1 MDLNDVYADVA
12 DQDRGKLFE
21 LHNPVT
27 GLPTGISM
35 TIAGPDSQTQ
45 RRARLTMQDRLIE
58 AGLSIDA
65 ATRESFALQMLASC
79 ILAWTVEQDGQPL
92 PLSNRNAVSLLAV
105 SWVREQ
111 VDAFAASRDQYLQGV
126 K

>member
-1 MDLNDVYADVA
+1 MDLNDIISDVA

-21 LHNPVT
+21 LINPVS

-58 AGLSIDA
+58 AGPSIDA
-65 ATRESFALQMLASC
+65 ATREGFALQMLASC
-79 ILAWTVEQDGQPL
+79 ILSWTVEQGGQPH

-111 VDAFAASRDQYLQGV
+111 IDGFAADRSQYLQGV